1 MKIIFNRTKVASA
14 IAPLMATAV
23 NRSTMSASEGILIE
37 AKKPSTVILTTYDL
51 ERGMR
56 TTIDAEVVEEGY
68 YVVNAQKFNQALHV
82 MDSETVT
89 LSINDKFRASIT
101 SGRANITMIALD
113 GEDFPA
119 VPSLKSEMGFY
130 IPQSIMRTMLQKTTY
145 AMGVADQR
153 EVLNGCF
160 VHVEDDHIVIV
171 SCDGF
176 KLATCKRM
184 VEIKRGN
191 EADSYIS
198 YSFILPVK
206 TVNELNKLLS
216 DDEEAITRVYLMRKH
231 IVFEIGNIVFFSRL
245 IEGQYVDYERL
256 ILTNHKINVVA
267 DKDELMSALERASLI
282 TEEKIAAS
290 VRSHV
295 KLSIGGEYIEV
306 SAISVN
312 GSSYNEVKI
321 EHNGDDVVIAFNN
334 RYLMDTIRSC
344 DTEKVRFSISSP
356 LTGMNVEP
364 VDPDEGAHEL
374 YMLQPIRMKD

>member
-1 MKIIFNRTKVASA
+1 MKIIFNRTKVTNA

-56 TTIDAEVVEEGY
+56 TTIDADVVEEGY
-68 YVVNAQKFNQALHV
+68 YVINAQKFNQALHV

-89 LSINDKFRASIT
+89 LTVNDKFRASIT

-130 IPQSIMRTMLQKTTY
+130 ISQRTIRTMLQKTTY

-171 SCDGF
+171 ACDGF

-184 VEIKRGN
+184 AEIKRGN
-191 EADSYIS
+191 EADEYIS

-206 TVNELNKLLS
+206 TVNEINKLLS
-216 DDEEAITRVYLMRKH
+216 DDDEAITRVYLMRKH

-256 ILTNHKINVVA
+256 ILTNHKIKVEA
-267 DKDELMSALERASLI
+267 DKDDLMSALERASLI

-295 KLSIGGEYIEV
+295 KLNINGEYIEV

-312 GSSYNEVKI
+312 GSSYDEVNI
-321 EHNGDDVVIAFNN
+321 EHEGEDVVIAFNN

-344 DTEKVRFSISSP
+344 DTEKIRLSISSP

-364 VDPDEGAHEL
+364 IGEEDGVEEL